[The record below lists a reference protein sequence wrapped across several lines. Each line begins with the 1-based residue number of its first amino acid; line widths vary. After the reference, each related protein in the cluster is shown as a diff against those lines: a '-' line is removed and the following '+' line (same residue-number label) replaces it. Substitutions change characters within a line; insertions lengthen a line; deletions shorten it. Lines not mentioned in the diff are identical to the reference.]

1 MKHVTIVEHIAE
13 EENDNFSIKF
23 TFSPNEYIENESL
36 TVRFVMFSE
45 DQVEKTEGTEIKW
58 KAGKDI
64 TKKTVTQKQR
74 NKKTG
79 KTRDV
84 TKTIDSD
91 SFFNFFKTVEVKEFG
106 QEEDEEDDEERDIE
120 VNTFVIFLVFNE

>member
-1 MKHVTIVEHIAE
+1 MIEHIPE

-23 TFSPNEYIENESL
+23 HFSPNEYIENETLS
-36 TVRFVMFSE
+36 VRFVMFSE

-84 TKTIDSD
+84 TKTIDSE
-91 SFFNFFKTVEVKEFG
+91 SFFNFFKTVEIKDLN
-106 QEEDEEDDEERDIE
+106 QDEDEEDDEERDIE
-120 VNTFVIFLVFNE
+120 VNTWDFLMFNSSIG